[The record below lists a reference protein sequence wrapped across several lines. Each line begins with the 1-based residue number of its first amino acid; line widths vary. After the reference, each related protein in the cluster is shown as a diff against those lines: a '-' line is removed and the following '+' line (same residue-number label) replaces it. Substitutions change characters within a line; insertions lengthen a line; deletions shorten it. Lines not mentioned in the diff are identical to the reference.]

1 MDLVQPVMDDEL
13 WDVETLQ
20 RLLECYTCSA
30 QVYNPWLICTRKF
43 AEVNLHPEY
52 LSRMRQWWYIAML
65 PLKFLVIPPEYAG
78 FLVKFNGVSTLRV
91 LEMTSKD
98 PAVPIALRK
107 SKVVAFGEQKFI
119 YISHRGKHLL

>member
-20 RLLECYTCSA
+20 RLLECYTCSV

-43 AEVNLHPEY
+43 AEINLHPEY
-52 LSRMRQWWYIAML
+52 LSRMRQWWYVAML
-65 PLKFLVIPPEYAG
+65 PLKFLILPDEYTG
-78 FLVKFNGVSTLRV
+78 LIVKFKGMFTPRV

-98 PAVPIALRK
+98 PAVPIKLRK
-107 SKVVAFGEQKFI
+107 SKVVAFGELFFI
-119 YISHRGKHLL
+119 YISQRGKHL

>member
-43 AEVNLHPEY
+43 AEINLHPEY
-52 LSRMRQWWYIAML
+52 LSRMRQWWYVAML
-65 PLKFLVIPPEYAG
+65 PIKFLVIPDEYSG
-78 FLVKFNGVSTLRV
+78 FIVKFNGVFAPRV
-91 LEMTSKD
+91 LEMSSKD
-98 PAVPIALRK
+98 PAVPIKMRK
-107 SKVVAFGEQKFI
+107 SKVVAFGELFLF
-119 YISHRGKHLL
+119 YISLRGKRL